1 MTGIDLLDAMEKG
14 LNPSQ
19 LVNGNSQHSR
29 LSQEGIL
36 PTILGIPDIPVI
48 PTTLYV
54 VLDRSGSMWGKP
66 VVEGYRE
73 LLQEHKTLATDHE
86 DYRFT
91 LVTFADEMIVEIENQ
106 NIKDVSEEIRYVPGG
121 MTNLWNTLWK
131 VLEMVSD
138 PSRRH
143 ILFVLTDG
151 ENTVDTPYS
160 TDDISREV
168 ERKKATGIDIN
179 IVWIG
184 SNGGQGLGNHVGGNE
199 HTTLDFDDAYM
210 LQAIRSGSGAVRR
223 YVSGGTET
231 IEFTDLERDIS
242 MGGRQRHCSDSTIDL
257 NRYRFTDGFGTTTS
271 SPDNFILDQ
280 AWIDWAGGRGG
291 GGGGAGSGYNRRI
304 IPEQSSVDHGT
315 NDGINDGTND
325 GRMYLHLDHV

>member
-1 MTGIDLLDAMEKG
+1 MGKMEIKEIKEIKEMDFLNVSMDAMEKG
-14 LNPSQ
+14 
-19 LVNGNSQHSR
+19 
-29 LSQEGIL
+29 
-36 PTILGIPDIPVI
+36 IPITEVYKTPENHEPIGVPGL

-91 LVTFADEMIVEIENQ
+91 LVTFADEMTVEIENQ
-106 NIKDVSEEIRYVPGG
+106 NIKDVEEEIRYVPGG

-242 MGGRQRHCSDSTIDL
+242 MGGRQRHCSDTTIDL

-271 SPDNFILDQ
+271 SPDNLLLDQ
-280 AWIDWAGGRGG
+280 WIDWAGGRGG
-291 GGGGAGSGYNRRI
+291 EYNRRI
-304 IPEQSSVDHGT
+304 IPEQFSVDHVT

-325 GRMYLHLDHV
+325 GRIDLDLDHV